1 MNYVYVVYVEDSIP
15 SAIPSMGIY
24 SVCAMAFVPD
34 ENPDGFALVASH
46 YSSNMDWAKSDIHND
61 GHQEEIKN
69 VFPDVFPNGFEYV
82 DVNDV
87 PLPTKHRRQDVI
99 DLLKRKQIE
108 LEKE

>member
-1 MNYVYVVYVEDSIP
+1 MNYVYVVYAEDSIP
-15 SAIPSMGIY
+15 SAIPSTGIY

-46 YSSNMDWAKSDIHND
+46 YSSNMDWAKSDIRNE
-61 GHQEEIKN
+61 GHQEELKN
-69 VFPDVFPNGFEYV
+69 VFPDGFEYV

-99 DLLKRKQIE
+99 DLLKRKQSE
-108 LEKE
+108 LEKK